1 MSKIL
6 NFIRRP
12 VRYTYWN
19 LNLYLIGT
27 CIVLFI
33 LTMISPQTVNFYLG
47 LYPPAVIQ
55 NHFYWQF
62 LTYMFMHG
70 GISHLFFNMLAL
82 FFLLFF
88 YGNCGR
94 SFFVSDLLADGAKRS
109 AGRSLGGDFRRPAR
123 LRHLLSRR
131 ADFSLRRYSDSC
143 LCADCHLCRNR
154 NSVDGVGLQRCAH
167 DPSGRFR
174 FRLDLPLAA
183 DAHQSAARHHRHL

>member
-82 FFLLFF
+82 FFFGTPVEF
-88 YGNCGR
+88 
-94 SFFVSDLLADGAKRS
+94 SSE
-109 AGRSLGGDFRRPAR
+109 
-123 LRHLLSRR
+123 HLL
-131 ADFSLRRYSDSC
+131 
-143 LCADCHLCRNR
+143 
-154 NSVDGVGLQRCAH
+154 NSVWGQPITAFFIFLRELQPVFFH
-167 DPSGRFR
+167 F
-174 FRLDLPLAA
+174 
-183 DAHQSAARHHRHL
+183 

>member
-27 CIVLFI
+27 CVVLFI
-33 LTMISPQTVNFYLG
+33 LTMISPKTVNFYLG

-82 FFLLFF
+82 FFFGTPVEQRMGSTDYSFF
-88 YGNCGR
+88 YFFTGITAGIF
-94 SFFVSDLLADGAKRS
+94 SFLIY
-109 AGRSLGGDFRRPAR
+109 P
-123 LRHLLSRR
+123 
-131 ADFSLRRYSDSC
+131 
-143 LCADCHLCRNR
+143 N
-154 NSVDGVGLQRCAH
+154 
-167 DPSGRFR
+167 
-174 FRLDLPLAA
+174 
-183 DAHQSAARHHRHL
+183 